1 MPSTLWAWDVRP
13 TPSPERQQS
22 DSSQGDAPQTPA
34 TWAHLPL
41 LTSWNEGTWDYLF
54 TCLPHI
60 CVTHWTTLYIW
71 PPSLAPGPQNCHVSG
86 LLIYPS
92 AHDTWKSFFFFF
104 FKDYLLLFILSSQ
117 GLSCN
122 MWDLVPWPGVE
133 PRPPALGAWSLSHWS
148 TREVPWKSFSMQ
160 ENPSKP
166 QFSPGSSPALFWR
179 LPHQALV
186 LVPTSVTTCRPKAP
200 GQGPLLYCTLCLLT
214 NSNLCPFKIHTYL
227 TNLAESRVAFC
238 HKRPR
243 FRRESLAS
251 AQEEERAP
259 VWLLSLHL
267 HFCFPSVSISQP
279 LSRENLGHLLTPPNL
294 PADDLCNSSLCSLV
308 P

>member
-1 MPSTLWAWDVRP
+1 MRALGLFVH
-13 TPSPERQQS
+13 TPSP
-22 DSSQGDAPQTPA
+22 
-34 TWAHLPL
+34 HLCHPL
-41 LTSWNEGTWDYLF
+41 DHLIHLTSITSTWTTKLS
-54 TCLPHI
+54 CLRSPHI
-60 CVTHWTTLYIW
+60 SFC
-71 PPSLAPGPQNCHVSG
+71 
-86 LLIYPS
+86 
-92 AHDTWKSFFFFF
+92 TWHLKILFFFFF
-104 FKDYLLLFILSSQ
+104 FKDYLLLFILSAQ

-227 TNLAESRVAFC
+227 TNLTESRVAFC

-259 VWLLSLHL
+259 VWLLSLHV